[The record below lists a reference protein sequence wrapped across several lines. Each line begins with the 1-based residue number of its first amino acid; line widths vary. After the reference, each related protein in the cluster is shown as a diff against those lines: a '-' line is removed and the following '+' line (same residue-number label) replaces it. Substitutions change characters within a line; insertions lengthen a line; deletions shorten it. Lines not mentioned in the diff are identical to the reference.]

1 MLHCEINTRRTHDH
15 PSQQSQ
21 TKEMMD
27 AHKEKRSWSDTQQGQ
42 MSERK
47 PYRCIGVDWDSDG
60 QKKPNTH
67 KHAHKSFTSGEE
79 RLQWFSKYDR
89 RKNRGIEDMLKE
101 IDPSVRTHSTFL
113 SFRGRQTALGLTTV
127 VITPLQHNCDSTVT
141 RMNRLS
147 SHSKY
152 LLSGK
157 LYIYPLHLFLIYTL
171 YNLYLIIFSAIKA

>member
-1 MLHCEINTRRTHDH
+1 
-15 PSQQSQ
+15 
-21 TKEMMD
+21 
-27 AHKEKRSWSDTQQGQ
+27 
-42 MSERK
+42 
-47 PYRCIGVDWDSDG
+47 
-60 QKKPNTH
+60 
-67 KHAHKSFTSGEE
+67 
-79 RLQWFSKYDR
+79 
-89 RKNRGIEDMLKE
+89 MLKE

-171 YNLYLIIFSAIKA
+171 YNLYLIIFSRKSLIASCGLYATFPSISMSLLLSTVKLCVGPCVYNSTHLEMQDKGKQNIVNS